1 MTVESSAITLCND
14 ACSNA
19 AWNGD
24 GECNDGID
32 NDENGDIDADDSGC
46 STASDV
52 YETYTSDSCGNG
64 HDDDED
70 GWVGPGRR
78 GRRRGRPKRHGRHG
92 SGSDDDASTGG
103 EWKLLTAKL
112 MSWWEGNDLGEQL
125 NHLRQPLRIVAIL
138 VAVVL
143 LIKVYSGLLSA
154 IDTIPLA
161 PRLFELVGICWMIQF
176 SVTRLVRSDERRD
189 VLQSLRERWNSFTG
203 SKN

>member
-1 MTVESSAITLCND
+1 MPTTPAPFSSSSSTSAQPPTSPSQKDSAETSTIAGTTPPPSVPTTPPAPTPSDD
-14 ACSNA
+14 AVIAERISIPA
-19 AWNGD
+19 
-24 GECNDGID
+24 
-32 NDENGDIDADDSGC
+32 
-46 STASDV
+46 
-52 YETYTSDSCGNG
+52 
-64 HDDDED
+64 
-70 GWVGPGRR
+70 
-78 GRRRGRPKRHGRHG
+78 G

-112 MSWWEGNDLGEQL
+112 TSWWEGNDLGEQL

-138 VAVVL
+138 IAVVL

>member
-1 MTVESSAITLCND
+1 MPTTPDPFSSSSTTSAQPPTSPSQKNSAETSTTAGTTPPPSVPTTPPEPTPSDD
-14 ACSNA
+14 AVIAERISIPA
-19 AWNGD
+19 
-24 GECNDGID
+24 
-32 NDENGDIDADDSGC
+32 
-46 STASDV
+46 
-52 YETYTSDSCGNG
+52 
-64 HDDDED
+64 
-70 GWVGPGRR
+70 
-78 GRRRGRPKRHGRHG
+78 G

-112 MSWWEGNDLGEQL
+112 TSWWEGNDLGEQL

-154 IDTIPLA
+154 IDSIPLA